1 MEEYI
6 KLLELPEEFDLN
18 DLKRAYREKVLQ
30 YHPDKATN
38 EAERIGYEA
47 VIKKI
52 NEANKYLK
60 EYLENHGG
68 VYSKQ
73 VKGNYSNYTREGNKT
88 QNSRTFDDNDSVLGK
103 LAIGLMRGRGFLN
116 IIFNIYTLIITCIW

>member
-18 DLKRAYREKVLQ
+18 DLKMAYRKKVLQ

-47 VIKKI
+47 VIKK
-52 NEANKYLK
+52 N
-60 EYLENHGG
+60 
-68 VYSKQ
+68 Q
-73 VKGNYSNYTREGNKT
+73 
-88 QNSRTFDDNDSVLGK
+88 
-103 LAIGLMRGRGFLN
+103 
-116 IIFNIYTLIITCIW
+116 

>member
-18 DLKRAYREKVLQ
+18 DLKMAYRKKVLQ

-73 VKGNYSNYTREGNKT
+73 VKGNYSNYTGEGNKT

-103 LAIGLMRGRGFLN
+103 CLS
-116 IIFNIYTLIITCIW
+116 LI